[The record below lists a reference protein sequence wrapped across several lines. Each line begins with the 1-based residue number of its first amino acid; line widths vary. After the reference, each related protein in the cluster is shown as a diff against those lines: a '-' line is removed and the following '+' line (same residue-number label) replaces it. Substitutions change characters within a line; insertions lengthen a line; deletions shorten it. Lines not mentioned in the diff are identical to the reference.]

1 MLEYRVLDAGAII
14 KGHGMNLFIDSNVI
28 VTVPEVIAE
37 IRDSKSRDL
46 LSRLPFELEERAP
59 SAESLR
65 TGRVAPSPPSTY
77 RLLIQTSLSSVT
89 RGG

>member
-1 MLEYRVLDAGAII
+1 MLEYLVLDAGAII
-14 KGHGMNLFIDSNVI
+14 KGHGMNLFKDSNVI

-65 TGRVAPSPPSTY
+65 TGRVASFRLQRLDCLFRLHSPHVYP
-77 RLLIQTSLSSVT
+77 
-89 RGG
+89 